1 MFHRMNSPTLYSNKH
16 KPLLSRRKQAHAMF
30 LQGENLDAVMT
41 QLDLKRATAH
51 YYLYEARQMA
61 AEMKDELLK

>member
-1 MFHRMNSPTLYSNKH
+1 
-16 KPLLSRRKQAHAMF
+16 MF